1 MSSTMKKKALL
12 FILML
17 GIISFFSDFTHEGGR
32 SIYGPYLNLI
42 GATVFAVAFASGLG
56 EFIGHALRLLTGYI
70 ADKTRKYWLMMF
82 LGYALN
88 LLAIPL
94 LAFVKPEAWQIAI
107 VLILLE
113 RVGKAVRAP
122 AKSALTSFTAP
133 HLGAGKA
140 FAINEALDQLGA
152 FLGPLT
158 VYWVISRKEGNTLET
173 YQHSFL
179 MLGIFAIIT
188 LMIIVFAR
196 FKYPNPDQFEPKS
209 KSIQLPTQKAFWLY
223 MIAIGFLAMGFI
235 DYPIIS
241 YHLSL
246 DVNFNIKLI
255 PLIYAFAMGVDAIAA
270 LFFGHFFD
278 KKGIYALIIAMV
290 LAMFATPFVLL
301 LSGTTALIIGV
312 AFWGIGMG
320 AQESILKAVVAVMIP
335 KERRAT
341 GYGVMSTVFGF
352 SWMIG
357 SLIIGLLYPISLML
371 VVVFAITMH
380 LISIIF
386 LMVLSQYY
394 RKEDRNLQQN
404 NI

>member
-1 MSSTMKKKALL
+1 MSSSMKKKALL

-42 GATVFAVAFASGLG
+42 GASVFAVAFASGLG
-56 EFIGHALRLLTGYI
+56 EFIGHALRLVTGYI

-82 LGYALN
+82 MGYAMN

-94 LAFVKPEAWQIAI
+94 LAFVKPEVWQVAI

-140 FAINEALDQLGA
+140 FAINEALDQFGA
-152 FLGPLT
+152 FLGPLV
-158 VYWVISRKEGNTLET
+158 VYLIISRGSGNTLET
-173 YQHSFL
+173 YQYSFL
-179 MLGIFAIIT
+179 MLGIFAIVT
-188 LMIIVFAR
+188 LLLIVFAR
-196 FKYPNPDQFEPKS
+196 LKYPNPDQFEPQS

-246 DVNFNIKLI
+246 DVDFNVQLI
-255 PLIYAFAMGVDAIAA
+255 PLLYAFAMGVDAISA
-270 LFFGHFFD
+270 LIFGHFFD
-278 KKGIYALIIAMV
+278 RKGISALIVAMI

-301 LSGTTALIIGV
+301 ITGIPALIIGV
-312 AFWGIGMG
+312 ALWGIGMG
-320 AQESILKAVVAVMIP
+320 AQESILKAVVALMIS

-352 SWMIG
+352 SWMLGSMMIG
-357 SLIIGLLYPISLML
+357 FLYSISLTL
-371 VVVFAITMH
+371 VVVFAMTMH

-386 LMVLSQYY
+386 LMVLTTFY
-394 RKEDRNLQQN
+394 RKENRKLSKN